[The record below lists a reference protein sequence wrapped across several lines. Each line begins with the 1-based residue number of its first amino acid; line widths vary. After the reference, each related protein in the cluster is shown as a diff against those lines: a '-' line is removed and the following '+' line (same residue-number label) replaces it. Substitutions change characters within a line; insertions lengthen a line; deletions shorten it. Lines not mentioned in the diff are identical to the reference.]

1 MNPTVAV
8 VAQGA
13 MGAGVGGRLVER
25 GLRVVTSLAG
35 RSEDSAKRAAAA
47 GMVAVSDQEL
57 ARADYFLSILPPSDA
72 LGLAERMAALIG
84 KSNHKPIY
92 VDCNAVS
99 PPTKVEIGNVITD
112 AGSPFVDA
120 SIIGAP
126 PKAGYDGPAIYAS
139 GTDAA
144 RFVPL
149 GDFGLVVRVMD
160 GPIGAA
166 SAMKMS
172 YAGITKGLT
181 ALGAMMLLAA
191 TRGGVADGLRME
203 LERSQPALLP
213 WLQRSIP
220 AMYPRPIASSARWRR
235 SRTTSARTPRR
246 RRCSTRS
253 PISTRGSPPTSR
265 ASRTRPRRSPH
276 SSRRRN
282 SRRIG
287 RRIIL
292 CARRSASSA
301 QGRPGCC
308 WRCCCSATASIAW
321 CWNRAAATMSRAA
334 CAPACWSRAP
344 ST

>member
-13 MGAGVGGRLVER
+13 MGAGIGGRLVER

-35 RSEDSAKRAAAA
+35 RSEASAKRAAAA
-47 GMVAVSDQEL
+47 GMVPVSDQEM
-57 ARADYFLSILPPSDA
+57 AKADYFLSILPPSDA
-72 LGLAERMAALIG
+72 LGLAERMAAQIAP
-84 KSNHKPIY
+84 SNHKPIY

-99 PPTKVEIGNVITD
+99 PPTKVAIGNVILE

-126 PKAGYDGPAIYAS
+126 PRAGYDGPAIYAS
-139 GTDAA
+139 GADAS

-149 GDFGLVVRVMD
+149 NDFGLVVRAIE

-172 YAGITKGLT
+172 YAGITKGFT

-191 TRGGVADGLRME
+191 SRGGVAEGLRME

-220 AMYPRPIASSARWRR
+220 AMYSKAYRFVGEMEEIADYVSEDA
-235 SRTTSARTPRR
+235 
-246 RRCSTRS
+246 
-253 PISTRGSPPTSR
+253 
-265 ASRTRPRRSPH
+265 
-276 SSRRRN
+276 
-282 SRRIG
+282 
-287 RRIIL
+287 
-292 CARRSASSA
+292 SA
-301 QGRPGCC
+301 QEMFDAFADFYTRIAADFEGKQNETKAL
-308 WRCCCSATASIAW
+308 SAFLKPKS
-321 CWNRAAATMSRAA
+321 
-334 CAPACWSRAP
+334 
-344 ST
+344 

>member
-13 MGAGVGGRLVER
+13 MGAGIGGRLVER

-35 RSEDSAKRAAAA
+35 RSEASAKRAAAA
-47 GMVAVSDQEL
+47 GMVPVSDQEM
-57 ARADYFLSILPPSDA
+57 AKADFFLSILPPSDA
-72 LGLAERMAALIG
+72 LGLAERMAALIAP
-84 KSNHKPIY
+84 SNHKPVY

-99 PPTKVEIGNVITD
+99 PPTKVEIGNVITE
-112 AGSPFVDA
+112 AGSPFVDG

-139 GTDAA
+139 GTDAS

-149 GDFGLVVRVMD
+149 SEFGLVVHVME

-181 ALGAMMLLAA
+181 ALGAMMMLAA
-191 TRGGVADGLRME
+191 KRGGVAEGLRAE

-220 AMYPRPIASSARWRR
+220 AMYSKAYRYVGEMEEIADYVGEDDSAREMFDAFADFYTRLAADYEGKQDEVGAL
-235 SRTTSARTPRR
+235 SAFLKPK
-246 RRCSTRS
+246 
-253 PISTRGSPPTSR
+253 
-265 ASRTRPRRSPH
+265 
-276 SSRRRN
+276 
-282 SRRIG
+282 
-287 RRIIL
+287 
-292 CARRSASSA
+292 
-301 QGRPGCC
+301 Q
-308 WRCCCSATASIAW
+308 
-321 CWNRAAATMSRAA
+321 
-334 CAPACWSRAP
+334 
-344 ST
+344 

>member
-13 MGAGVGGRLVER
+13 MGAGIGGRLVER

-35 RSEDSAKRAAAA
+35 RSEASAKRAAAA
-47 GMVAVSDQEL
+47 GMVPVSDQEM
-57 ARADYFLSILPPSDA
+57 AKADFFLSILPPSDA
-72 LGLAERMAALIG
+72 LGLAERMAALIAP
-84 KSNHKPIY
+84 SNHKPVY

-99 PPTKVEIGNVITD
+99 PPTKVEIGNVITE
-112 AGSPFVDA
+112 AGSPFVDG

-139 GTDAA
+139 GTDAS

-149 GDFGLVVRVMD
+149 NDFGLVVRVIE
-160 GPIGAA
+160 GPVGAA

-191 TRGGVADGLRME
+191 TRGGVAEGLRVE

-220 AMYPRPIASSARWRR
+220 AMFSKAYRFVGEMEEIADYVSEDA
-235 SRTTSARTPRR
+235 
-246 RRCSTRS
+246 
-253 PISTRGSPPTSR
+253 
-265 ASRTRPRRSPH
+265 
-276 SSRRRN
+276 
-282 SRRIG
+282 
-287 RRIIL
+287 
-292 CARRSASSA
+292 SA
-301 QGRPGCC
+301 QEMFDAFADFYTRLAADFDGKQEEVK
-308 WRCCCSATASIAW
+308 ALTAFL
-321 CWNRAAATMSRAA
+321 
-334 CAPACWSRAP
+334 APKK
-344 ST
+344 

>member
-8 VAQGA
+8 IAQGA
-13 MGAGVGGRLVER
+13 MGSGIGARLVER

-35 RSEDSAKRAAAA
+35 RSEASAKRAAAA
-47 GMVAVSDQEL
+47 GMVAVSEEEV

-99 PPTKVEIGNVITD
+99 PPTKVEIGNVITE
-112 AGSPFVDA
+112 AGAPFVDG

-126 PKAGYDGPAIYAS
+126 PKDGYDGPAIYAS

-149 GDFGLVVRVMD
+149 NDFGLVVRVME

-181 ALGAMMLLAA
+181 ALGAMMILSAA
-191 TRGGVADGLRME
+191 RGGVAEGLRAEM
-203 LERSQPALLP
+203 ERSQPALLP

-220 AMYPRPIASSARWRR
+220 AMYSKAYRFVGEMEEIADYVGEDA
-235 SRTTSARTPRR
+235 
-246 RRCSTRS
+246 
-253 PISTRGSPPTSR
+253 
-265 ASRTRPRRSPH
+265 
-276 SSRRRN
+276 
-282 SRRIG
+282 
-287 RRIIL
+287 
-292 CARRSASSA
+292 SA
-301 QGRPGCC
+301 QEMFDAFADFYTRLAADFDGKQDETKAL
-308 WRCCCSATASIAW
+308 SAFL
-321 CWNRAAATMSRAA
+321 
-334 CAPACWSRAP
+334 APKK
-344 ST
+344 